1 MNEYNEAISRLNAFE
16 RPPNIRYIKRIPFGE
31 YPDHTSTHEYN
42 KILAESRFSRL
53 PKYSIP
59 QRFYISE
66 EDLGQDVYNFD
77 LDKSFVN
84 ANGDRKSIAVRKI
97 YFYDNDTGKTYY
109 NIAVCSTI
117 NPYSF
122 QNIIGA
128 LNETHDVLNK
138 IFPYDRQ
145 TNFSLWFN
153 NENGKRIVN
162 DSYIG
167 YMDLELII
175 DNTNNLNL
183 DIQ

>member
-59 QRFYISE
+59 QRFYITD
-66 EDLGQDVYNFD
+66 EDLGEEVYNFD

-84 ANGDRKSIAVRKI
+84 ANGDRKSIAIRRIDFRNKDSGEI
-97 YFYDNDTGKTYY
+97 HSQ
-109 NIAVCSTI
+109 ISVCSTI

-122 QNIIGA
+122 QNIIGSVY
-128 LNETHDVLNK
+128 ETHDMLNK

-153 NENGKRIVN
+153 NEEGKRIN
-162 DSYIG
+162 NTELIG
-167 YMDLELII
+167 FLDLELII